1 MPKAARAAKTAAL
14 THIHAVRRFNRAYT
28 RLIGVLDE
36 GLLDSPFSLT
46 EVRILYELAHR
57 DEATAAVVG
66 RELDLDAGYLSRIL
80 RRFRQQGLVLMQA
93 SAADAR
99 QTLLKLTAKGRRTVA
114 TLEARSNREV
124 ERLLARVAAADERR
138 LLHAMT
144 TIERLLGA
152 HDPPRVPF
160 IIRPPDPGD
169 LGWIV
174 HRHGALYAHEQRY
187 NGEFEALVASI
198 VGDFGRT
205 HDPARE
211 RCWIAERDAEI
222 VGSVFAVRE
231 SDEVAK
237 LRLLFVE
244 PSARGLGIGVRL
256 VDECIR
262 FARARGYRTM
272 TLWTQSD
279 LLPARRIYEQ
289 AGFRLVESTP
299 HHSFGRDL
307 VGETWT
313 LAL

>member
-1 MPKAARAAKTAAL
+1 
-14 THIHAVRRFNRAYT
+14 
-28 RLIGVLDE
+28 
-36 GLLDSPFSLT
+36 
-46 EVRILYELAHR
+46 
-57 DEATAAVVG
+57 
-66 RELDLDAGYLSRIL
+66 
-80 RRFRQQGLVLMQA
+80 MQA
-93 SAADAR
+93 SDADAR
-99 QTLLKLTAKGRRTVA
+99 QTLLRLTAKGRRTVT
-114 TLEARSNREV
+114 TLEARTNREV
-124 ERLLARVAAADERR
+124 EQLLPRVSAADERR

-144 TIERLLGA
+144 TIERLLGERE
-152 HDPPRVPF
+152 PPRVPF
-160 IIRPPDPGD
+160 MIRPPDPGD

-174 HRHGALYAHEQRY
+174 HRHGALYAQEQRY
-187 NGEFEALVASI
+187 NGEFEALVATI

-205 HDPARE
+205 HDPAQE
-211 RCWIAERDAEI
+211 RCWIAERDGEMA
-222 VGSVFAVRE
+222 GSIFAVRE

-256 VDECIR
+256 VDECVR
-262 FARARGYRTM
+262 FVRARGYRTL

-289 AGFRLVESTP
+289 AGFRLVESSP